1 MKWWFTFLMMLAMS
15 SIGVAQTVYTPS
27 FELQVSRQQLSLNDT
42 LTAVFV
48 IENGGDT
55 GRFQPPDWDGVGLAV
70 VEGPD
75 FSTEVVMRGDVRTYT
90 LRYQYVVQPFE
101 AGNLKIPYTMYKIG
115 STIYRSRP
123 VELKVE
129 VTK

>member
-1 MKWWFTFLMMLAMS
+1 MKWWFALLMVWYTSGS
-15 SIGVAQTVYTPS
+15 SIAQTVYTPS
-27 FELQVSRQQLSLNDT
+27 FELQVSRQQLHLNDT

-55 GRFQPPDWDGVGLAV
+55 GRFQPPDWDGVGLTV

-101 AGNLKIPYTMYKIG
+101 TGDLKIPYTMYKVG
-115 STIYRSRP
+115 STIYRTKP
-123 VELKVE
+123 VTLKVE